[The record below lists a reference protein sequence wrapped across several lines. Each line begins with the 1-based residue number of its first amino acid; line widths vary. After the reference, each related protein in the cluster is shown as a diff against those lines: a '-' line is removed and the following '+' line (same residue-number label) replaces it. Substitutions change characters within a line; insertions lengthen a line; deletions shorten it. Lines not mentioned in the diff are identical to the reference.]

1 MLVMRDG
8 VNMREPTN
16 ATGMTDPFVVE
27 TSRASQSTRPPC
39 PTSAEVIPALVE
51 RIVRDFEPVQI
62 ILFGSQARG
71 EARWD
76 SDVDLLVV
84 LPSAPDKHKAAVAI
98 RRALHDIPVA
108 KDIIVSTPDEIAR
121 YGDMVGRI
129 LRPAHREGRGLHT
142 RAGRWQLVKNG
153 VEATFAFHGSRYF

>member
-1 MLVMRDG
+1 MSIEQTVPEKLRTLP
-8 VNMREPTN
+8 R
-16 ATGMTDPFVVE
+16 
-27 TSRASQSTRPPC
+27 RPAP
-39 PTSAEVIPALVE
+39 AEVIPTMVE
-51 RIVRDFEPVQI
+51 RIVREFEPVQI

-98 RRALHDIPVA
+98 RRALRDVPVA

-129 LRPAHREGRGLHT
+129 LRAALRQGTVLYARD
-142 RAGRWQLVKNG
+142 
-153 VEATFAFHGSRYF
+153 

>member
-1 MLVMRDG
+1 MSIEQTVLEKLRALASHPG
-8 VNMREPTN
+8 LAELIPT
-16 ATGMTDPFVVE
+16 M
-27 TSRASQSTRPPC
+27 
-39 PTSAEVIPALVE
+39 IE
-51 RIVRDFEPVQI
+51 RIVREFEPVQI

-98 RRALHDIPVA
+98 RRALRDVPVA

-121 YGDMVGRI
+121 YGDVVGTILRPVLGEGRI
-129 LRPAHREGRGLHT
+129 LFT
-142 RAGRWQLVKNG
+142 RACRLD
-153 VEATFAFHGSRYF
+153 

>member
-1 MLVMRDG
+1 MSIEQTVLEKR
-8 VNMREPTN
+8 
-16 ATGMTDPFVVE
+16 
-27 TSRASQSTRPPC
+27 RAPRPRPA
-39 PTSAEVIPALVE
+39 PAEVIPTMVE
-51 RIVRDFEPVQI
+51 RIVREFEPVQI
-62 ILFGSQARG
+62 LLFGSQARG

-98 RRALHDIPVA
+98 RRALRDIPVA

-129 LRPAHREGRGLHT
+129 LRAALREGTVLYARD
-142 RAGRWQLVKNG
+142 
-153 VEATFAFHGSRYF
+153 

>member
-1 MLVMRDG
+1 MRDG
-8 VNMREPTN
+8 VNMRALTN
-16 ATGMTDPFVVE
+16 AKATTDSFLVE
-27 TSRASQSTRPPC
+27 TGRTSQSTRPPC
-39 PTSAEVIPALVE
+39 PTSAEFIPALVD

-98 RRALHDIPVA
+98 RRAL
-108 KDIIVSTPDEIAR
+108 
-121 YGDMVGRI
+121 
-129 LRPAHREGRGLHT
+129 
-142 RAGRWQLVKNG
+142 
-153 VEATFAFHGSRYF
+153 